1 MPLEK
6 EEVQK
11 VIDFL
16 FRIKNDPQFDPNHE
30 WNCGFLTIGIEENG
44 EGIGFTAD
52 YLRENGFLTILKYPH
67 VFLPMLREIGIDV
80 EVLSEEETT
89 FYSIDARFNSKFP
102 NFSS

>member
-1 MPLEK
+1 MRQLKK

-16 FRIKNDPQFDPNHE
+16 FQIKNDPQFDSNHQQYR
-30 WNCGFLTIGIEENG
+30 GFVTVGIEENG

-52 YLRENGFLTILKYPH
+52 YLRENGFLTLLEYPH
-67 VFLPMLREIGIDV
+67 VFLPILRAIGLDT

-89 FYSIDARFNSKFP
+89 FIIIE
-102 NFSS
+102 